1 LRAGFLAFLVLVTA
15 CSAPS
20 RSPEPAE
27 AAAVATE
34 PRGESEAMMAAQAA
48 LRSGDCRAASENYL
62 AAARFSEDA
71 QVAMRASQLA
81 IGCNHLPA
89 AHAATERW
97 RELTPYSGE
106 AALTA
111 ALVAMKRYD
120 VESARRALTEWR
132 DSGSFGSQ
140 DPLSFAEA
148 LAGEVDSA
156 LFSRLFGE
164 VLVGEDPNAEVLL
177 AQSRLALSAHNMKA
191 AIAAAE
197 RAAALE
203 PGFVEP
209 QIIVLRALSVLG
221 DHGAAIAGARAIA
234 PEQLS
239 EDDAFLMADLLLSAG
254 RNGDAEA
261 ELLRLA
267 ARPELK
273 PGAER
278 RLVTMALR
286 QGRLEEAEQRLESLA
301 GERGSSALA
310 VLYLAQLAE
319 RRGDPARAIQ
329 AYALLAGSPLELTAR
344 TSAARLMI
352 GQGAKAQALEVLDD
366 YATANPEQGLETGL
380 ARAHLLSE
388 AGDLKEALAD
398 LDALAKRF
406 PGHPDLDYT
415 RATVLEAGG
424 RTRDAL
430 AVFERALKVRPEDP
444 QLLNAYGYTLADHK
458 QRLADAEAMIRK
470 ALASS
475 PDNPAIQDSLGWALF
490 RRGNTS
496 DALPVLER
504 AWQNT
509 SDAEIGSH
517 FGEVLWKSGDESQ
530 ARYVWQQALIG
541 EPDHEG
547 VRATMAR
554 LTGEDAGDR

>member
-1 LRAGFLAFLVLVTA
+1 LCAGFLAFLVMVTA

-20 RSPEPAE
+20 RSPEPAAV
-27 AAAVATE
+27 AAATPA

-48 LRSGDCRAASENYL
+48 LRSGDCRAGSENYL
-62 AAARFSEDA
+62 AAARFSEDP

-81 IGCNHLPA
+81 LGCNNLPA
-89 AHAATERW
+89 ARAATDRW
-97 RELTPYSGE
+97 RELLPFSGE
-106 AALTA
+106 AALTS

-120 VESARRALTEWR
+120 VEGARKALADWR

-140 DPLSFAEA
+140 DPLTFAEA
-148 LAGEVDSA
+148 LAGEVDAA

-164 VLVGEDPNAEVLL
+164 VLVGEDPNAEVLV
-177 AQSRLALSAHNMKA
+177 AQARLALSAHNMEA
-191 AIAAAE
+191 AIEAATRAAE
-197 RAAALE
+197 LE

-209 QIIVLRALSVLG
+209 QVIVLRALSVLG
-221 DHGAAIAGARAIA
+221 DHGAAIAGAREIPA
-234 PEQLS
+234 EYLQ
-239 EDDAFLMADLLLSAG
+239 EDNAFLMADLLMSAG

-261 ELLRLA
+261 ELLRLLNQ
-267 ARPELK
+267 PELK
-273 PGAER
+273 FGAAR

-286 QGRLEEAEQRLESLA
+286 QGRLEEAEQRLESMA
-301 GERGSSALA
+301 GERGNSALA
-310 VLYLAQLAE
+310 ILYLAQLAE

-329 AYALLAGSPLELTAR
+329 AYGLLAGSPLELTAR

-352 GQGAKAQALEVLDD
+352 AQGAKAQALQILDD
-366 YATANPEQGLETGL
+366 FATANPDQGLETGL

-388 AGDLKEALAD
+388 SGDLKGALAD
-398 LDALAKRF
+398 LDALAQRF
-406 PGHPDLDYT
+406 PEHPDIDYA
-415 RATVLEAGG
+415 RASVLEAGG

-430 AVFERALKVRPEDP
+430 AVFERALKQRPEDP
-444 QLLNAYGYTLADHK
+444 ELLNAYGYTLADNK
-458 QRLADAEAMIRK
+458 QRLGDAEEMIRK
-470 ALASS
+470 ALVSS

-490 RRGNTS
+490 RRGKTS

-517 FGEVLWKSGDESQ
+517 FGEVLWQSGDESQ

-547 VRATMAR
+547 VRTTMAR